1 MIFSTIYRLIRFATR
16 PRVFVFTVTRCVPST
31 HPGTPQVWNV
41 ISVQVDLPATCC
53 VRDVALPVL
62 PPLLSSSWTSLLQ
75 WSVGAAADLVWI
87 HVQINL
93 CKYSQLI
100 CVVLVQ
106 DNLLSRFRTATVTLK
121 TVRRPGVHFALVDPF
136 HTLRR
141 ELSPSCVETM
151 LFTPQFMNPSS

>member
-1 MIFSTIYRLIRFATR
+1 MLFQSRSICLRRAAR
-16 PRVFVFTVTRCVPST
+16 EP
-31 HPGTPQVWNV
+31 W
-41 ISVQVDLPATCC
+41 
-53 VRDVALPVL
+53 ALPVL

-151 LFTPQFMNPSS
+151 LFAPQYINSTISPTTLKLNFCWNISPCPCPCLWHLRASRS